1 LSPDGKNP
9 LPEGITAEPNADNI
23 LQWTATLQGPPD
35 SPYEAGVF
43 KVELKYPEDYPFKAP
58 AVVFATQIYHPNI
71 TPSGKICLDV
81 LADNWSPSYNITTVL
96 QQLQGLL
103 AAPNPEDPLVKEPA
117 VMMKQDMDLFLQRAK
132 EYTLKYATPSGLQGL
147 ESASIVVAPKESAV
161 AVDTLAD
168 APATAPSFVERCL
181 SAAIA
186 NVQAS
191 T

>member
-1 LSPDGKNP
+1 MAHRRLQQEFKNLSPGGNNP
-9 LPEGITAEPNADNI
+9 LPEGITAAPNADNM
-23 LQWTATLQGPPD
+23 LQWTATVQGPPD

-43 KVELKYPEDYPFKAP
+43 EVVLQYPEDYPFKP
-58 AVVFATQIYHPNI
+58 PLVFFATQIYHPNI

-117 VMMKQDMDLFLQRAK
+117 MVMKQDMDLFVQRAK
-132 EYTLKYATPSGLQGL
+132 EFTLKYATPSGLRGL
-147 ESASIVVAPKESAV
+147 QSTSIVVAPKEH

-168 APATAPSFVERCL
+168 TPATF
-181 SAAIA
+181 
-186 NVQAS
+186 
-191 T
+191 